1 MSLDVL
7 PELQHVCVSSRPRT
21 AQSILSHFLAESI
34 LAELPHVGP
43 LQAVVVAAGVV
54 HGVVLVL
61 NVGQLGLGLVRDVVL
76 LLVLRLVGEVEGWL
90 GGGEGTGGAAAPA
103 PLILLQSEIKE
114 IEERRNVISPQQ
126 PLMLLIVCAGW
137 NTKHVIVSS
146 P

>member
-7 PELQHVCVSSRPRT
+7 PELQHVAVPGRPR
-21 AQSILSHFLAESI
+21 AADSILRHFLAKSV

-76 LLVLRLVGEVEGWL
+76 LLVLRLVGEVEGGL
-90 GGGEGTGGAAAPA
+90 GRGQGAGGAAAPA
-103 PLILLQSEIKE
+103 PLIFL
-114 IEERRNVISPQQ
+114 
-126 PLMLLIVCAGW
+126 
-137 NTKHVIVSS
+137 
-146 P
+146 